1 MNYTSTVRP
10 LGARLLRLLILNGIV
25 ALLITLIWSLARAG
39 QDLDPL
45 SSRITSSL
53 IHSLGYGLMFGLPM
67 PYLAERLTRIRFPWN
82 SVWIILSLALTA
94 LVSSALVQVTLLS
107 FGYLDRKQLWPE
119 FGYKSATVFL
129 IAVVIA
135 LSIHIYE
142 TIQERIQFANLQ
154 LHANELEKNRAL
166 KLATEARLASLE
178 SKLHP
183 HFLFNTLNTI
193 SALILEDPPL
203 ADRIVQRFAALLRT
217 SLDASSQPTIPL
229 KDEIELIR
237 NYLEIERARF
247 RERLTYEIAVR
258 PELEALHIPPLT
270 LQPLVENSVKFAVTP
285 RIRGGSIAISGD
297 RTIDSLR
304 LEVRDDGPGFS
315 EAMIPRDHGLD
326 NLRCRLAAL
335 FGDRASLTV
344 TCEKNA
350 TSVSIVV
357 PVNGSHG

>member
-1 MNYTSTVRP
+1 
-10 LGARLLRLLILNGIV
+10 
-25 ALLITLIWSLARAG
+25 
-39 QDLDPL
+39 
-45 SSRITSSL
+45 
-53 IHSLGYGLMFGLPM
+53 MFGLPM
-67 PYLAERLTRIRFPWN
+67 PYLAERLTTIRFPGNW
-82 SVWIILSLALTA
+82 VWIILSLALTA
-94 LVSSALVQVTLLS
+94 LVSSSLIQVSLLS
-107 FGYLDRKQLWPE
+107 LGYLDRKKLWPE

-154 LHANELEKNRAL
+154 LRAHEQEKDRAL

-203 ADRIVQRFAALLRT
+203 ADRIVQRLAALLRT

-247 RERLTYEIAVR
+247 RERLTYEIAVG
-258 PELEALHIPPLT
+258 PELEALQIPPLT
-270 LQPLVENSVKFAVTP
+270 LQPLVENSVKFAISP
-285 RIRGGSIAISGD
+285 RIKGGTIEISGD
-297 RTIDSLR
+297 RTIDTLT

-315 EAMIPRDHGLD
+315 EAMIPRNHGLD
-326 NLRCRLAAL
+326 NLRSRLEAL
-335 FGDRASLTV
+335 FGDRASLTL
-344 TCEKNA
+344 THQEDA
-350 TSVSIVV
+350 TSVSIVL
-357 PVNGSHG
+357 PLNGSHG